1 MCVLSWSLV
10 VSSEPRLTEVLG
22 TAITILSN
30 SQIIIKHYY
39 ILLLKAFKFMFRTQ
53 WLREDFWC
61 LLFLFSI
68 VSQELSFQPSKNR
81 NNLTFGLHI
90 CQRSKLHSVA
100 GKMIYFIRQTYSWKK
115 ATSWWTQIHKQMKIK
130 VFVISTLYSIVFAS
144 LQKLCL
150 KHLWTIRIPLTQ
162 LTQSIQWLCHLCTL
176 WEKALLP
183 VNTIFCAKSSFF

>member
-1 MCVLSWSLV
+1 
-10 VSSEPRLTEVLG
+10 
-22 TAITILSN
+22 
-30 SQIIIKHYY
+30 
-39 ILLLKAFKFMFRTQ
+39 MFWTQ

-90 CQRSKLHSVA
+90 CQSSKLHSVE
-100 GKMIYFIRQTYSWKK
+100 GKIIYFIRQTYSWKK
-115 ATSWWTQIHKQMKIK
+115 ATSLWTQIHKQMKIK
-130 VFVISTLYSIVFAS
+130 VSVISTLYSIVLAS

-183 VNTIFCAKSSFF
+183 VNTIFCAKSSFFFFNLLSRLQTLKQHKSRMQCASHYLLCKVVVQVSEDP